1 LVTTS
6 RRPSHKVRIIGR
18 ELAAVLPHAEYV
30 TRGKKSVEETAYLAY
45 TLGSS
50 KLIIIGVSHG
60 GPGSLSVLRTGKDWD
75 WIARHPI
82 VGASLYRELAKTKL
96 RRGKTSK
103 LVIKA
108 DNPGA
113 AEYFREL
120 FTEEHLVDEEE
131 DKISTLHISTHGEYT
146 KLLFHREDL
155 PLPGPMLK
163 LKTGLEKSWRRS

>member
-1 LVTTS
+1 M
-6 RRPSHKVRIIGR
+6 GR

-60 GPGSLSVLRTGKDWD
+60 GPGSLSVLKSGKDWD

-82 VGASLYRELAKTKL
+82 VGASLYRELAKAKL
-96 RRGKTSK
+96 KRGKTSR

-108 DNPGA
+108 DNPDTA
-113 AEYFREL
+113 QYFNEL
-120 FTEEHLVDEEE
+120 FMEEHLAGE
-131 DKISTLHISTHGEYT
+131 DAGKTSTLYISIHGGYT
-146 KLLFHREDL
+146 KLLFHRGDL
-155 PLPGPMLK
+155 PVAGPMLK
-163 LKTGLEKSWRRS
+163 LRTGLEERWRKSQQRSE